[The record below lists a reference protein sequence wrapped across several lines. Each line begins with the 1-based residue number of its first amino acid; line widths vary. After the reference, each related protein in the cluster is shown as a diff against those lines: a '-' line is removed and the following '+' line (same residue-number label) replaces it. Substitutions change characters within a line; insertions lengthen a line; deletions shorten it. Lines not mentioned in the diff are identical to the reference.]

1 MAADNA
7 LRAILQHEAFD
18 GGHEVSQAWFEAGQ
32 VILAPGEPSL
42 FHYVVQTGE
51 VEVLTDGATETL
63 RAGTVFCDDL
73 STERRDRA
81 SAEPRAPAAVEK
93 TAAAAVMAA
102 RPDMAALLSGP
113 AGGI

>member
-1 MAADNA
+1 M
-7 LRAILQHEAFD
+7 
-18 GGHEVSQAWFEAGQ
+18 
-32 VILAPGEPSL
+32 ILAPGEPSL
-42 FHYVVQTGE
+42 SHYVVQTGE

-73 STERRDRA
+73 STERRATVRTR
-81 SAEPRAPAAVEK
+81 SRVRRPPLAVEK
-93 TAAAAVMAA
+93 TAAAVMAA